1 MPRATPPA
9 TPTPAAD
16 ASADDDE
23 EEGLAPED
31 DWVVSCGGMHA
42 REGERGGRTQ
52 PSTLTTL
59 PPRHTQ
65 VPGTT
70 NDSLTSNT
78 ALGRA
83 VASACE
89 ELEVLADLER
99 DAADRAAA
107 LLRKLGYR
115 GTLLDREP
123 PGGGDDVEE
132 SV

>member
-1 MPRATPPA
+1 MGWNAH
-9 TPTPAAD
+9 
-16 ASADDDE
+16 
-23 EEGLAPED
+23 G
-31 DWVVSCGGMHA
+31 
-42 REGERGGRTQ
+42 GERDGGRHNWLSD
-52 PSTLTTL
+52 PHFSFPL
-59 PPRHTQ
+59 Q
-65 VPGTT
+65 VSGTA
-70 NDSLTSNT
+70 NDSITSNT

-115 GTLLDREP
+115 GALLDREP
-123 PGGGDDVEE
+123 PGGGGDVEE